1 MKRKAAVLSTNNREP
16 DFQDFA
22 EALEAMLPDSEA
34 LDLLQKMVNA
44 YEELDWINTEL
55 NRDLDETEKALAM
68 QASVVDG
75 IHTTYQM
82 TTTGFRDQSD
92 LAAVIIQA
100 VA

>member
-1 MKRKAAVLSTNNREP
+1 MSKPIMSTGNRELTFHDYAEELST
-16 DFQDFA
+16 F
-22 EALEAMLPDSEA
+22 
-34 LDLLQKMVNA
+34 MVNA
-44 YEELDWINTEL
+44 YEELDWTNTEL

-68 QASVVDG
+68 QAGVVDG
-75 IHTTYQM
+75 IHATYQM

>member
-1 MKRKAAVLSTNNREP
+1 
-16 DFQDFA
+16 
-22 EALEAMLPDSEA
+22 
-34 LDLLQKMVNA
+34 MVNA
-44 YEELDWINTEL
+44 YEELDWTNTEL

-68 QASVVDG
+68 QAGVVDG
-75 IHTTYQM
+75 IHATYQM